1 MDKCLGNK
9 MSELLSNL
17 EGNDGLIVQV
27 KRKRRERER
36 EREFGIVGMSRG
48 AFLLETP

>member
-9 MSELLSNL
+9 MSELLSNPD
-17 EGNDGLIVQV
+17 GNDGLIVQV
-27 KRKRRERER
+27 KRKRRER